1 MISVFYAVLIIIIS
15 SIVGLAILKVI
26 SRGSVLDKWSGEIA
40 IAPLAGAVSV
50 MCISQ
55 MLAHVLTMRQ
65 ISIAFILVLFICLLY
80 LRADYNNIMRELV
93 QHRSTLF
100 IMLFI
105 IIMLNY
111 PSIMKG
117 EMVSVHQANND
128 IMFYLST
135 MDWMQ
140 DHTILQTVSFTAE
153 SPYYV
158 CAEYIFSNTRYGADV
173 LGALMMSTFG
183 LESYEIFGILG
194 AVLSTMS
201 SLVFYY
207 FGRHVLK
214 LPRLASIIIL
224 AIVGLNFGWVDLI
237 TQHYIPQIF
246 GIGCLIGFTASLMKL
261 YLTDKKRY
269 IFLTA
274 LFLTGT
280 ATSYAEFAAYLVA
293 IYIIV
298 FGVMFFYRRTEK
310 KTYLIHVL
318 GAGVLSFV
326 LNPIGMFIAV
336 KFNLEILSRVSVS
349 VSSIDAYSGNMKTFS
364 SWVARALGSLDPL
377 GITEGTLKNFYVG
390 SLILLVVLAAAL
402 LVINIVKYRDR
413 VLVSVLGILLFLLAY
428 AAYFRSL
435 IFAYGEHKHLVSIA
449 PFLWTFAIYFIY
461 NIVHR
466 MKGRNW
472 KLIGAAMGTTA
483 IVISGFF
490 SINKTYPV
498 DQLYYFDSA
507 LMELEQAANL
517 VPAGE
522 LIGLASPQY
531 KIQHGFVYALKNHKV
546 KQVIETNNSYFTI
559 VQNPYDLEPTRYM
572 VYDYSDIPRE
582 QISGDI
588 IWSNNSMALV
598 DHGIKE

>member
-1 MISVFYAVLIIIIS
+1 MISVFYAVLIITTCSII
-15 SIVGLAILKVI
+15 GLAILKVI
-26 SRGSVLDKWSGEIA
+26 SRGSVLDKWGGELA
-40 IAPLAGAVSV
+40 IAPLAGAVFV

-55 MLAHVLTMRQ
+55 MLAHVFTMKQ
-65 ISIAFILVLFICLLY
+65 ISIVFILVLFICLLY
-80 LRADYNNIMRELV
+80 LRVDYNNIMRELM
-93 QHRSTLF
+93 QHRSALF
-100 IMLFI
+100 IILFI
-105 IIMLNY
+105 IIVLNY

-128 IMFYLST
+128 IILYLST

-140 DHTILQTVSFTAE
+140 DHTLLQTVSFTTE

-158 CAEYIFSNTRYGADV
+158 CAERIFSTTRYGADV
-173 LGALMMSTFG
+173 FGALMMSTFG

-201 SLVFYY
+201 SIAFYY

-214 LPRLASIIIL
+214 LSRLASIIIL

-336 KFNLEILSRVSVS
+336 KFNLEILSRVLVS
-349 VSSIDAYSGNMKTFS
+349 VSSIDAYSGNMKKFS
-364 SWVARALGSLDPL
+364 SWIARALGSLDPSR
-377 GITEGTLKNFYVG
+377 IAEGTFKNFYVG

-449 PFLWTFAIYFIY
+449 PFLWTFALYFIY

-472 KLIGAAMGTTA
+472 KRIGAAMGTTA

-498 DQLYYFDSA
+498 DQLYYFDST

-517 VPAGE
+517 VPTGE

-531 KIQHGFVYALKNHKV
+531 RVQHGFVYALKNHKV
-546 KQVIETNNSYFTI
+546 KQVIEINNSYFTI

-572 VYDYSDIPRE
+572 VYDYRDIPRE

-588 IWSNNSMALV
+588 MWSNNSMALV
-598 DHGIKE
+598 DHGVKE